1 MLHLL
6 AGERFVLDDKVP
18 LDRMWRFVVH
28 IPVEGEFW
36 VTRFLAVE
44 SPRVPTSEVETE
56 LPSVIQLHQ
65 SVAVWTLIEVSD
77 P

>member
-28 IPVEGEFW
+28 IPVEGESR

-44 SPRVPTSEVETE
+44 SPRVPTSEVKTE
-56 LPSVIQLHQ
+56 LFTVIQLHQ
-65 SVAVWTLIEVSD
+65 SMAVWTLIEVSD

>member
-6 AGERFVLDDKVP
+6 AGERFVLDDEVP
-18 LDRMWRFVVH
+18 LYRMWRFVVH
-28 IPVEGEFW
+28 IPVEGESR

-44 SPRVPTSEVETE
+44 SPRVPTSEVKTE
-56 LPSVIQLHQ
+56 LLTVIQLHQ
-65 SVAVWTLIEVSD
+65 SMAVWTLIEVSD